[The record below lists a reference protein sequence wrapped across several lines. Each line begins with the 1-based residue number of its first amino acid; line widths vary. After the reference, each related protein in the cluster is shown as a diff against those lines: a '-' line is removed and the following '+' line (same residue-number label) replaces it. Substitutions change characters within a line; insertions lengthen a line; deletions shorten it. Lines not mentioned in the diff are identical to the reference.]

1 MRAQANRQQA
11 IAEPTLL
18 LTHADLRQ
26 YGVSSADLRRGVPPG
41 ILAWPLRGEIRQKLT
56 LLLTEARFD
65 ERAPISVRVSRK
77 PWGFE
82 FIGRPAVRRD
92 TAEQRTRRTG

>member
-1 MRAQANRQQA
+1 MRAKANRQQA
-11 IAEPTLL
+11 ITEPTLL
-18 LTHADLRQ
+18 LTHADLRR

-56 LLLTEARFD
+56 PLLTEARFD
-65 ERAPISVRVSRK
+65 ERAPISVRVSRN

-82 FIGRPAVRRD
+82 LTGLPAVRRE
-92 TAEQRTRRTG
+92 AEQRTRRTG